1 MANNFV
7 KASFLLRVT
16 DAEAEVLGRID
27 DAVAILADGDLEDA
41 VLAEHY
47 QALGDDFAR
56 IFPPTEAGLFESFRS
71 IFSDPD
77 YPRLGFTLQI
87 DPPEGTGTRQVWL
100 SGDQVDIETAALLL
114 QSVAKSALPI
124 GFEYCLD
131 CDRLRPGEFGGGYV
145 VISANDIEFGG
156 SARLLDR
163 AIARHHHAGVDGFV
177 LATRDI
183 EDGLTFWNSEAGFGA
198 LAAAT
203 VFSDAE
209 AAHHDVPITDDQPEW
224 LALPAPLS

>member
-27 DAVAILADGDLEDA
+27 DAVAILANGDLKGA

-56 IFPPTEAGLFESFRS
+56 IFPPTEVGLFESFRS

-87 DPPEGTGTRQVWL
+87 DPQEGTGTRQVWL

-114 QSVAKSALPI
+114 QSVAKSALPNRFRI
-124 GFEYCLD
+124 LP
-131 CDRLRPGEFGGGYV
+131 RLR
-145 VISANDIEFGG
+145 S
-156 SARLLDR
+156 
-163 AIARHHHAGVDGFV
+163 
-177 LATRDI
+177 
-183 EDGLTFWNSEAGFGA
+183 
-198 LAAAT
+198 
-203 VFSDAE
+203 
-209 AAHHDVPITDDQPEW
+209 
-224 LALPAPLS
+224 PAPRRIRRRLCRHQCERHRIRRVRATTRSRDCSPSSRGRRWLCARNP